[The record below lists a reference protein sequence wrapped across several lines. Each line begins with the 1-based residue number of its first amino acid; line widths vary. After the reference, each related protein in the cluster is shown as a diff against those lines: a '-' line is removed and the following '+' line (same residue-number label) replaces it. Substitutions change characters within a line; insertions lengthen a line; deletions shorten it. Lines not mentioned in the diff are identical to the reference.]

1 MPTTGF
7 PCLGNLQLRRKE
19 LGAASGP
26 AEHHL
31 HPIVAPINDLNDTYV
46 NFDGITYAK
55 GASVLEAARVLR
67 GP

>member
-1 MPTTGF
+1 MEGRWATFSSGEKSWALNQDQLSTT
-7 PCLGNLQLRRKE
+7 
-19 LGAASGP
+19 
-26 AEHHL
+26 

-55 GASVLEAARVLR
+55 GRLRAEAARVLR